1 MDWQTIAGIISSVG
15 FPIAACAALY
25 YYMLQMLKEHK
36 QDNKELREEHKAEIA
51 ALSATLDGLKEAILE
66 LKGSFKMATYVKVK
80 LSATNGIP
88 ALKETVKLINYTI
101 NTINGKYG
109 NGDDRK
115 KPWAS
120 IMQTSRRSSITCT
133 LIT

>member
-51 ALSATLDGLKEAILE
+51 ALSTTLDGLKEAILE
-66 LKGSFKMATYVKVK
+66 LKGSFK
-80 LSATNGIP
+80 NGN
-88 ALKETVKLINYTI
+88 V
-101 NTINGKYG
+101 
-109 NGDDRK
+109 
-115 KPWAS
+115 
-120 IMQTSRRSSITCT
+120 C
-133 LIT
+133 